1 MAASEKRPEIIA
13 LARELKDVPMCEEYE
28 RMVSG
33 MMYNPNTPKL
43 LEARHRCRGLAAD
56 YNGLDTKTVPYEQI
70 AEKRLEL
77 LRRVVGRVGDG
88 TFIEPPFMADYGCNV
103 IIGKD
108 CFVNWKYVVPC
119 NSYRLDTL
127 NLTDESVSLC
137 WTPASS
143 SLVTGSR

>member
-28 RMVSG
+28 HMISG
-33 MMYNPNTPKL
+33 MMYNANTPKL

-56 YNGLDTKTVPYEQI
+56 YNGLDTKTVAYDQI

-88 TFIEPPFMADYGCNV
+88 TFIEPPFMADYGCNI

-108 CFVNWKYVVPC
+108 CFVNWKYVV
-119 NSYRLDTL
+119 SM
-127 NLTDESVSLC
+127 S
-137 WTPASS
+137 
-143 SLVTGSR
+143 